1 MVLNTLLSNI
11 ISGISKNWKT
21 IAIVML
27 AVFSVYSYQSTSA
40 YKAAIEAQAEN
51 HKEDIRILNMF
62 HQKQIDEQKRIVEEY
77 EEKLKLLEEEN
88 VAAIKNLKEKKK
100 KAVRTNI
107 KDFTENQQEVI
118 DKIKDLW
125 GFTHVK

>member
-1 MVLNTLLSNI
+1 MLKPLMSNLLEDFL
-11 ISGISKNWKT
+11 KNWKT
-21 IAIVML
+21 VAIVAL
-27 AVFSVYSYQSTSA
+27 SVFSVYSYQSTSA

-51 HKEDIRILNMF
+51 HKEDIKILNMF

-88 VAAIKNLKEKKK
+88 AIAIKNLKEKKK
-100 KAVRTNI
+100 KAVITNI

-125 GFTHVK
+125 GFTHVE

>member
-1 MVLNTLLSNI
+1 
-11 ISGISKNWKT
+11 
-21 IAIVML
+21 
-27 AVFSVYSYQSTSA
+27 
-40 YKAAIEAQAEN
+40 
-51 HKEDIRILNMF
+51 MF

-88 VAAIKNLKEKKK
+88 AIAIKNLKEKKK
-100 KAVRTNI
+100 KAVITNI

-125 GFTHVK
+125 GFTHVE

>member
-1 MVLNTLLSNI
+1 VLKPLMSNLLEDFL
-11 ISGISKNWKT
+11 KNWKT
-21 IAIVML
+21 VAIVAL
-27 AVFSVYSYQSTSA
+27 SVFSVYSYQSTSA

-51 HKEDIRILNMF
+51 HKEDIKILNMF

-88 VAAIKNLKEKKK
+88 AIAIKNLKEKKK
-100 KAVRTNI
+100 KAVITNI

-125 GFTHVK
+125 GFTHVE

>member
-1 MVLNTLLSNI
+1 VLKPLMSNLLEDFL
-11 ISGISKNWKT
+11 KNWKT
-21 IAIVML
+21 VAIIAL
-27 AVFSVYSYQSTSA
+27 SVFSVYSYQSTSA

-88 VAAIKNLKEKKK
+88 AIAIKNLKEKKK
-100 KAVRTNI
+100 KAVITNI

-125 GFTHVK
+125 GFTHVE

>member
-1 MVLNTLLSNI
+1 MLKPLMSNLLEDFL
-11 ISGISKNWKT
+11 KNWKT
-21 IAIVML
+21 VAIIAL
-27 AVFSVYSYQSTSA
+27 SVFSVYSYQSTSA

-88 VAAIKNLKEKKK
+88 AIAIKNLKEKKK
-100 KAVRTNI
+100 KAVITNI

-125 GFTHVK
+125 GFTHVE

>member
-1 MVLNTLLSNI
+1 MLKPLMSNLLADFL
-11 ISGISKNWKT
+11 KNWKT
-21 IAIVML
+21 VAIIAL

-40 YKAAIEAQAEN
+40 YKAAIVAQAEN
-51 HKEDIRILNMF
+51 HKEDIRILSMF

-77 EEKLKLLEEEN
+77 EEKLKLLEEET
-88 VAAIKNLKEKKK
+88 AIAIEKLKEKKK
-100 KAVRTNI
+100 KAVITNI

>member
-1 MVLNTLLSNI
+1 MLKSLMSNLLADFL
-11 ISGISKNWKT
+11 KNWKT
-21 IAIVML
+21 VAIIAL
-27 AVFSVYSYQSTSA
+27 AVFSIYSYQSTSA

-51 HKEDIRILNMF
+51 HKEDIRILSMF

-88 VAAIKNLKEKKK
+88 AAAMKELEKKKK
-100 KAVRTNI
+100 KAVTENI

>member
-1 MVLNTLLSNI
+1 MSNLLADFL
-11 ISGISKNWKT
+11 KNWKT
-21 IAIVML
+21 VAIIAL
-27 AVFSVYSYQSTSA
+27 SVFSVYSYQSTSA

-88 VAAIKNLKEKKK
+88 AIAVKELEEKKK
-100 KAVRTNI
+100 KAIKTNI
-107 KDFTENQQEVI
+107 KDFTQNPQEVVN
-118 DKIKDLW
+118 KIKDLW
-125 GFTHVK
+125 GFTHVE

>member
-1 MVLNTLLSNI
+1 MSNLLADFL
-11 ISGISKNWKT
+11 KNWKT
-21 IAIVML
+21 VAIIAL
-27 AVFSVYSYQSTSA
+27 AVFSIYSYQSTSA

-51 HKEDIRILNMF
+51 HKEDIRILSMF

-88 VAAIKNLKEKKK
+88 AAAMKELEKKKK
-100 KAVRTNI
+100 KAVTENI